1 MKITLKAARVNKG
14 YTLEEA
20 AKMLGITRGTLQ
32 NYEHG
37 VTFPN
42 GQTIEKMLK
51 LYGAEYDDINFLPKN
66 HA

>member
-37 VTFPN
+37 ATFPN
-42 GQTIEKMLK
+42 GKTIEKLLK
-51 LYGAEYDDINFLPKN
+51 LYDAEYDDINFLPKN
-66 HA
+66 CT